1 MPPRKKKQEVVDE
14 STQEEQPKKVIQEVS
29 INDLFECLKEFDN
42 KVLIERLKVLERT
55 VTLLYKEQVGTK
67 NSLKEL
73 QQAVVNLSLTYEE
86 LLHSLGVTSSEEEN
100 VSDEEAEAAIVKES
114 EIVAVKQV
122 KVGKK
127 WN

>member
-14 STQEEQPKKVIQEVS
+14 STQEEKPKKVIQEVS
-29 INDLFECLKEFDN
+29 INDLFGCLKEFDN
-42 KVLIERLKVLERT
+42 KVLLERLKVLERT
-55 VTLLYKEQVGTK
+55 VTLLYKEQVNTK

-114 EIVAVKQV
+114 ESVAVKQV
-122 KVGKK
+122 KAGKK